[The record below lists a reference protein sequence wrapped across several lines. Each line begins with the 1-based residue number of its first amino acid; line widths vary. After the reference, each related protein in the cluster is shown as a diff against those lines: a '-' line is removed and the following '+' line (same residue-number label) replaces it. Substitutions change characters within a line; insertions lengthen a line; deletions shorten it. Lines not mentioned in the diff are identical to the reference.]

1 MVGVGVD
8 LVVEQEDEKVVVPL
22 VWLVVGP
29 EDEREAV
36 WSASVGRV
44 LEVAAMEVLAQAV
57 LG

>member
-1 MVGVGVD
+1 MVVP
-8 LVVEQEDEKVVVPL
+8 LVWLVVVPL

-29 EDEREAV
+29 EDGREAV